1 MYCCAF
7 QFFPSSGVS
16 PFGLP
21 LLMWVICDLL
31 SPAASSQCLLS
42 LMHRA
47 LQNQS
52 WPWRALADTA
62 GERLPSELTFLSEF
76 DLFLNLRLFFL
87 FSHLSVPWKD
97 LQNPLSNILK
107 DFVRRM
113 LFRIPCLPHC
123 PNIFQMLFLMFLL

>member
-1 MYCCAF
+1 MLC
-7 QFFPSSGVS
+7 FPVF
-16 PFGLP
+16 PFIRCITLGLP
-21 LLMWVICDLL
+21 LLMWMICYLF

-52 WPWRALADTA
+52 WPWHALADTA
-62 GERLPSELTFLSEF
+62 GERLPSELTFLSGF

-107 DFVRRM
+107 DFVRRR